1 MDYTNYYPNGG
12 YNYGYNQN
20 YPNNGMVMSQPGQY
34 PVPYQ
39 PQKVDPR
46 VFDTPEITT
55 SGSGIHFN
63 IKDENHDTL
72 VPVDIGPIVDDEK
85 KKRGR
90 PRKVET
96 GTIIRGNE
104 SKPEKIIGTVEDTPT
119 EYTYTETSNMLRQT
133 LTEIDALSSE
143 LVQEFT
149 AVKHNKFMKNKYNTL
164 IGLSENIGTL
174 LNTRISAIKE
184 LNSSITKSNDMDFK
198 KMKELKAANA
208 AMNDDKYISDIYQAF
223 IQNKSNLQQHMQLP
237 PMEQSTVYGSGI
249 IRADYN
255 PNTAPGQQDIGY
267 MSYMANMTPEQHA
280 MQYERNPNVQ
290 QVVVFDASTGAKY
303 FQFMD
308 VSTGQAIP
316 NMPVYDQMMMEDTV
330 LDIKNKVA
338 KNNNLHETFP
348 IVVIN
353 EGVTAQ
359 Y

>member
-1 MDYTNYYPNGG
+1 MDYTNNPYMM
-12 YNYGYNQN
+12 
-20 YPNNGMVMSQPGQY
+20 NGMNLPPNMTMSQPMQY
-34 PVPYQ
+34 DVPFQ

-63 IKDENHDTL
+63 IKDESHDTL
-72 VPVDIGPIVDDEK
+72 VPIDTPVIEEK

-96 GTIIRGNE
+96 GAIIRSDN
-104 SKPEKIIGTVEDTPT
+104 SKEKLSGTVEDTPT

-133 LTEIDALSSE
+133 LTEIDALNGE
-143 LVQEFT
+143 LVQEFSN
-149 AVKHNKFMKNKYNTL
+149 VKHNKYMKNKYNTL
-164 IGLSENIGTL
+164 VGLSENIGSL
-174 LNTRISAIKE
+174 LNTKISAIRE

-198 KMKELKAANA
+198 KMKELRAVQQN
-208 AMNDDKYISDIYQAF
+208 MNDDKYITDLYQSF
-223 IQNKSNLQQHMQLP
+223 IANSGQMQKQMNLP
-237 PMEQSTVYGSGI
+237 PMDQSTTFGSSI
-249 IRADYN
+249 IRAT
-255 PNTAPGQQDIGY
+255 PNGSNDVGY
-267 MSYMANMTPEQHA
+267 MSYMANMSPEQNL
-280 MQYERNPNVQ
+280 MQYERNPNVK

-303 FQFMD
+303 FQYMD
-308 VSTGQAIP
+308 TATGQAIP
-316 NMPVYDQMMMEDTV
+316 NMPVYDQMMMEDTT
-330 LDIKNKVA
+330 LDIKNKIA